1 MRTDESVGRWRAALV
16 PAAAINLIVGVALS
30 FRGGRD
36 GDLFQVVRWAGEW
49 AHGLDPFALAD
60 AGVDYPP
67 WALVMLSP
75 LAWVP
80 NGVLTAV
87 WVAANLGLVAWMV
100 TRLLRWADESRA
112 RQALLAAL
120 LLCAASLR
128 TLNQFSVL
136 SFALAIAGAASPS
149 RAIGGTLL
157 GLSFFKPQ
165 IGGALALWV
174 WLRGQRGRVLAG
186 VAVVLALTLVF
197 SARAGVDPLSVVRE
211 YAASLSNTY
220 ADLSSIPGH
229 TDLRS
234 ALTLYAPSLD
244 PGPGLSL
251 ALLVLLLVPL
261 GASLWRSGGALPA
274 GDLEVAAFCGVV
286 SLLATRHLSY
296 DLLLLLPLVVAWR
309 IPPFTEGPPPVGR
322 RQTMAFWTI
331 TALLVIEVP
340 SWYRRLLEPAGLTG
354 LAFLTELDRALC
366 VAVWV
371 LLCARLSPWHT
382 RTKS

>member
-1 MRTDESVGRWRAALV
+1 MRADESIGRWRAVLV
-16 PAAAINLIVGVALS
+16 TAAAVNLIAGIALS

-36 GDLFQVVRWAGEW
+36 GDLFQVARWAGEW
-49 AHGLDPFALAD
+49 LHGLDPYALAA

-67 WALVMLSP
+67 WALVLLSP

-87 WVAANLGLVAWMV
+87 WVAANLGFVAWMV
-100 TRLLRWADESRA
+100 TRLSRWADEPRA
-112 RQALLAAL
+112 RRTLLAAL

-149 RAIGGTLL
+149 RVIGGMLL
-157 GLSFFKPQ
+157 GLSLFKPQ
-165 IGGALALWV
+165 IGGVLALWV

-186 VAVVLALTLVF
+186 VAVALALTLVF
-197 SARAGVDPLSVVRE
+197 SIRAGVDPLTVARE
-211 YAASLSNTY
+211 YAASLSGTY
-220 ADLSSIPGH
+220 SDLSSIPGH

-234 ALTLYAPSLD
+234 ALTLYAPALD
-244 PGPGLSL
+244 TGLSL
-251 ALLVLLLVPL
+251 SLVLLVLLLVPL
-261 GASLWRSGGALPA
+261 GVGLWRSGGALPV

-296 DLLLLLPLVVAWR
+296 DLLLLLPLLVAWR
-309 IPPFTEGPPPVGR
+309 VPPFAQESVAPGQPHR
-322 RQTMAFWTI
+322 MAFWAI
-331 TALLVIEVP
+331 AALLIIEVP

-354 LAFLTELDRALC
+354 LEFLTEIDRALC
-366 VAVWV
+366 VVVWA
-371 LLCARLSPWHT
+371 LLSKRLLNNPMT
-382 RTKS
+382 Q

>member
-1 MRTDESVGRWRAALV
+1 MKADESIGRWRAALTT
-16 PAAAINLIVGVALS
+16 AAAINLIVGVALS
-30 FRGGRD
+30 LRGDRD

-49 AHGLDPFALAD
+49 LHGLDPYALAD
-60 AGVDYPP
+60 ARVDYPP

-80 NGVLTAV
+80 NGVLTAF
-87 WVAANLGLVAWMV
+87 WVAANLGIVAWLV
-100 TRLLRWADESRA
+100 TRLSRWSNEPRA
-112 RQALLAAL
+112 RQTLLAAL

-165 IGGALALWV
+165 IGGALALWA

-197 SARAGVDPLSVVRE
+197 SARAGVDPLTVARE
-211 YAASLSNTY
+211 YAASLSSTY

-244 PGPGLSL
+244 PGLSLSL
-251 ALLVLLLVPL
+251 ALLLLLLVPL
-261 GASLWRSGGALPA
+261 GVGLWRSGGALPA
-274 GDLEVAAFCGVV
+274 GDFEVAAFCGVV

-309 IPPFTEGPPPVGR
+309 VGPFTEAPPPESRGQAV
-322 RQTMAFWTI
+322 AFWAI
-331 TALLVIEVP
+331 AALLVIEVP

-354 LAFLTELDRALC
+354 LAFLTALDRVLC

-371 LLCARLSPWHT
+371 LLCAKLSPWHT